1 MNVDK
6 EIMNQVK
13 LYAQE
18 FVEREYPEE
27 APYFDI
33 AWETYRKALQD
44 ESNTGPRRMLT
55 VRDLKKPTVRDL
67 KKPTVRLS
75 RSSPIMAPRVI
86 RAFHILFT
94 VTDRVESESRKR
106 SKQEMLQF
114 FSQEKFSFEFSMKIV
129 DFFTER
135 RDSQ

>member
-44 ESNTGPRRMLT
+44 ESNTGPRRML
-55 VRDLKKPTVRDL
+55 TVRDL

>member
-13 LYAQE
+13 RCAQD

-44 ESNTGPRRMLT
+44 ELTGPRRILT

-67 KKPTVRLS
+67 KKPTVNLS
-75 RSSPIMAPRVI
+75 RSSTIMAPRVI

-94 VTDRVESESRKR
+94 VTDRVKSGSHNY
-106 SKQEMLQF
+106 SKQEMLQLL
-114 FSQEKFSFEFSMKIV
+114 SQEKFSFDFSAKIV